1 MKVISHRA
9 YLDGESNLFE
19 NNPNQ
24 IKRLLKMGV
33 DVEIDVWCINEEY
46 FLGHHD
52 PRYRIEEPF
61 LKQEGLWCHAK
72 NKDALERMLS
82 SDVHCFWHQVDDYTI
97 TSRGYIWAY
106 PSKETSGTNTVLLF
120 PERFP
125 NINYSKYDFICT
137 DYVNKFL
144 NKTYTSNV

>member
-1 MKVISHRA
+1 MKIISHRA
-9 YLDGESNLFE
+9 YIDGEDSEAE
-19 NNPNQ
+19 NNPVAIQ
-24 IKRLLKMGV
+24 ALLDSGLH
-33 DVEIDVWCINEEY
+33 VEIDVWCIDGEY
-46 FLGHHD
+46 LLGHD
-52 PRYRIEEPF
+52 SPKYQIQAPF

-72 NKDALERMLS
+72 NKHALERMLAS
-82 SDVHCFWHQVDDYTI
+82 GVHCFWHQKDDYTV
-97 TSRGYIWAY
+97 TSKGYIWAY
-106 PSKETSGTNTVLLF
+106 PNKETSGTNTVLLF